1 MKMLSDPK
9 SPSGVLYSYL
19 LLDISQWMSMGV
31 LVHCV
36 FVFVCPWVVCHW
48 WPVDYTVNF
57 PLARIYLRCLLPS
70 HIMNAVYVVLC
81 YTVCVINAVYTM
93 MYSKSIQWG
102 NVSFFVCVCICMYVS
117 HKGWLSSGSLQW
129 SARGGGGLYFSV
141 LASWALT
148 WWLYSVGHWK
158 TAFDVTHD
166 CVTCGQC
173 QYCIFKMP
181 VDTFPPRPCAYC
193 LQLWPCVWKDGGP
206 ENEVVQ
212 FKTVRN
218 DFSLCIF
225 HPAGGLVGNFSL
237 ESQSKVL

>member
-1 MKMLSDPK
+1 MTCGLYSKFPISKNLSEMFTPK
-9 SPSGVLYSYL
+9 SHHECCICCAVLYSMCYQCCL
-19 LLDISQWMSMGV
+19 HHDVLKIHSMRQCFFF
-31 LVHCV
+31 CV
-36 FVFVCPWVVCHW
+36 CMHL
-48 WPVDYTVNF
+48 Y
-57 PLARIYLRCLLPS
+57 
-70 HIMNAVYVVLC
+70 
-81 YTVCVINAVYTM
+81 VCVTQRLAVLRFPPV
-93 MYSKSIQWG
+93 I
-102 NVSFFVCVCICMYVS
+102 
-117 HKGWLSSGSLQW
+117 SS
-129 SARGGGGLYFSV
+129 GGGLYFSV